1 MEPQKNSKKF
11 NIIVAIL
18 ILLIGVSI
26 GGYWVLK
33 SKTSQ
38 ADFLK
43 QMAQEMQDQEIIDD
57 LDHDGLAGWEENLHK
72 TDPNNPDTD
81 GDGYLDGEEVA
92 AGYDPT
98 KPAPNDKLVNNTTQT
113 PRPEPGNLTQTLTY
127 ILSQKIKNDP
137 HPSLAN
143 ISPEET
149 LGLIADQQIADALK
163 KASAGFLSEFITD
176 FKEVKVLD
184 DTSPAAIKNYLGQL
198 REKIGQLDSCQDVN
212 DFKNDT
218 DIITEA
224 ISTKNFKQVNCQ
236 SLSYSAGYQVIKEIA
251 VPSNWLNFHQEA
263 LSIFWNFSK
272 IYQNLPKFESDPLKG
287 LIILEKFSQ
296 TNENF
301 IYLLEEMQILLE
313 NQ

>member
-18 ILLIGVSI
+18 ILLIGISI

-43 QMAQEMQDQEIIDD
+43 QMAQKMQDQEIIDD
-57 LDHDGLAGWEENLHK
+57 LDHDGLTGWEENLHK

-98 KPAPNDKLVNNTTQT
+98 KKAPNDKLANNTTQT
-113 PRPEPGNLTQTLTY
+113 PRPEPGNLTQTLSY

-137 HPSLAN
+137 SPSLAN
-143 ISPEET
+143 ISPEEAF
-149 LGLIADQQIADALK
+149 GLIADQQIADALK
-163 KASAGFLSEFITD
+163 KASAGFLSEFIAN

-184 DTSPAAIKNYLGQL
+184 DNSPEAIKNYLGQL
-198 REKIGQLDSCQDVN
+198 REKIGRLDSCQDVN

-236 SLSYSAGYQVIKEIA
+236 YLSYSAGYQVIKEIA
-251 VPSNWLNFHQEA
+251 VPSEWLNFHQEA
-263 LSIFWNFSK
+263 LSIFWDFSK
-272 IYQNLPKFESDPLKG
+272 IYQNLPKFANDPLKG